1 MDHLPEVIVDKG
13 MCAEKVVYSQLSTKH
28 SPVLCGTSLF
38 SAAKT
43 RENKKH
49 THI

>member
-1 MDHLPEVIVDKG
+1 MDHLPEIMVDKG
-13 MCAEKVVYSQLSTKH
+13 VRAEKMVYSQLSTKH
-28 SPVLCGTSLF
+28 SSKPSGTSLF